1 MMSEGQIR
9 LATGTDSD
17 CLAKI
22 YLQSRIASGSFSSG
36 KALKTEDF
44 FNDTL
49 EEEVYVYE
57 MNQRIVGFISI
68 YQPDLFIHLLF
79 VHPDYFGQGIGKELL
94 TFAKSKYGLPLTLK
108 CLVKNRKA
116 QHFYEHLGFVREEKV
131 KTGLVNHD
139 YYIYCLRK

>member
-1 MMSEGQIR
+1 MDNWQIR
-9 LATGTDSD
+9 LAVAADMD

-22 YLQSRIASGSFSSG
+22 YLQSRIASGCFLPIEE
-36 KALKTEDF
+36 LKYEDF
-44 FNDTL
+44 YKDIFD
-49 EEEVYVYE
+49 EEVYVYE
-57 MNQRIVGFISI
+57 INQKVIGFISI
-68 YQPDLFIHLLF
+68 YPPDLFIHLLF
-79 VHPDYFGQGIGKELL
+79 VHPDYFAQGIGKELL

-131 KTGLVNHD
+131 QTGLVNHD

>member
-1 MMSEGQIR
+1 MDNWQIR
-9 LATGTDSD
+9 LAVASDMD

-22 YLQSRIASGSFSSG
+22 YLQSRIASGCFLPIEE
-36 KALKTEDF
+36 LKYEDF
-44 FNDTL
+44 YKDIFD
-49 EEEVYVYE
+49 EEVYVYE
-57 MNQRIVGFISI
+57 RNQRIVGFISI

-116 QHFYEHLGFVREEKV
+116 QHLYEHLGFVREEKV
-131 KTGLVNHD
+131 QTGLVNHD

>member
-1 MMSEGQIR
+1 MSEGQIR

-36 KALKTEDF
+36 KALKKEDF

-57 MNQRIVGFISI
+57 RNQRIVGFISI

-79 VHPDYFGQGIGKELL
+79 VHPDYFGQGIIN
-94 TFAKSKYGLPLTLK
+94 F
-108 CLVKNRKA
+108 C
-116 QHFYEHLGFVREEKV
+116 
-131 KTGLVNHD
+131 
-139 YYIYCLRK
+139 

>member
-1 MMSEGQIR
+1 MDNWQIR
-9 LATGTDSD
+9 LAVASDMD

-22 YLQSRIASGSFSSG
+22 YLQSRIASGCFLPIEE
-36 KALKTEDF
+36 LKYEDF
-44 FNDTL
+44 YKDIFD
-49 EEEVYVYE
+49 EEVYVYE
-57 MNQRIVGFISI
+57 INQKVIGFISI
-68 YQPDLFIHLLF
+68 YPPDLFIHLLF
-79 VHPDYFGQGIGKELL
+79 VHPDYFAQGIGKELL

-131 KTGLVNHD
+131 QTGLVNHD